1 MVTTGNLAVFED
13 MASWDDLY
21 SVRSLESLNFDHT
34 ITHVY
39 VPPLH
44 FTVFVGKLMDV
55 T

>member
-21 SVRSLESLNFDHT
+21 PVRSLESLNFDHT

-39 VPPLH
+39 VPSPH
-44 FTVFVGKLMDV
+44 FTVSVGKLTDV